1 MGEIWLTRFGCVVGQ
16 VIESEVKRMFEV
28 AARDGRIKKVE
39 QLLDDLREHHTDTK
53 VSFTV
58 RYMSA
63 EALGESGFSRVA
75 R

>member
-39 QLLDDLREHHTDTK
+39 QLLWRKKLEEGAA
-53 VSFTV
+53 F
-58 RYMSA
+58 
-63 EALGESGFSRVA
+63 GEKQEGDGGA
-75 R
+75 QGDGPW